1 MIRALLSILL
11 LLAAA
16 AAGAASAEDLNPTAR
31 AKAAGNA
38 AKIGSGSSVFT
49 TGKIEGD
56 GDALRRHRPAGGV
69 DPGLE
74 PRKPRARGGDLGRRK
89 LQGLSED
96 AKQLAAPADL

>member
-49 TGKIEGD
+49 TGKIEETVT
-56 GDALRRHRPAGGV
+56 PYAGT
-69 DPGLE
+69 DLPEASIPGSSLE
-74 PRKPRARGGDLGRRK
+74 SRGREEAISGGEK